1 MYEILYYVSPRGE
14 DFVDEF
20 ISSLNNKAVVGR
32 IVAKIDYLKQY
43 GPLAKPP
50 AIEHLGDKLYTL
62 RVPFGRLEIRIF
74 YFFDNKDIILTH
86 GFLKKTP
93 KLPASEIDRAKAIY
107 NAHFR

>member
-1 MYEILYYVSPRGE
+1 MYVIFYYVSPRGE

-20 ISSLNNKAVVGR
+20 ISSLTNKAVVGR
-32 IVAKIDYLKQY
+32 IAAKLEYLKQY

-74 YFFDNKDIILTH
+74 YFFDGKDIILTH

-107 NAHFR
+107 NEHFR